1 MPRKL
6 DPEISEIL
14 KAHGCG
20 KDDVWDCHGTWVV
33 LHKTLEKIAAKE
45 GVQFDPPQIIE
56 ANSKD
61 KIVAVC
67 VVGRKGDKVEWSFG
81 EAAPGNNK
89 NSYPYAMAEKRAKDR
104 VILKLV
110 GLHGWTYSEDEAD
123 DFRETI
129 ARANQDAIDAAVKKA
144 VSEAKQ
150 KAPGVHPPDEDMLD
164 WGDVLRSAE
173 VVELNASNSRPLY
186 KTLLTAMRMA
196 TTRAELAHFA
206 HENTKEIW
214 QLHRTARHH
223 LREEYNKLEENL

>member
-14 KAHGCG
+14 NAHGCG
-20 KDDVWDCHGTWVV
+20 KNDVWDCHGTWVV

-56 ANSKD
+56 ASSKD

-67 VVGRKGDKVEWSFG
+67 VVGRKGEKVEWSFG

-110 GLHGWTYSEDEAD
+110 GLHGYAYSEDEAD
-123 DFRETI
+123 DFKETI
-129 ARANQDAIDAAVKKA
+129 ARANQ
-144 VSEAKQ
+144 Q
-150 KAPGVHPPDEDMLD
+150 KAPGVQTPEEDRLDWDDMLEDM
-164 WGDVLRSAE
+164 GVTPESA
-173 VVELNASNSRPLY
+173 SKSRERYRMLAA
-186 KTLLTAMRMA
+186 AMKMA
-196 TTRAELAHFA
+196 TTEAELAHFA
-206 HENTKEIW
+206 HENAREIW
-214 QLHRTARHH
+214 LLSKEARHH
-223 LREEYNKLEENL
+223 LREAYNNFAKTL